1 MDRPGPLVTPD
12 ELLGRPEVVAPTLL
26 GCWVVVERPEGT
38 VAVRLTEVEAY
49 SGAGDD
55 PAAHSH
61 RGPTPRSAVMFGPP
75 GHLYVYFSYGM
86 HWCANVVCGAAGEGS
101 AVLLR
106 AGEVVAGLEL
116 ARTRRPAASSDR
128 DLARGPAR
136 LTSALGVGPGD
147 RDVCLLDPSSA
158 VRLHHGTPPAS
169 VTAGPRVGI
178 THAASLPW
186 RFTETGAPTVSAFRA
201 GVRTTRRAAG
211 QDGAP

>member
-1 MDRPGPLVTPD
+1 
-12 ELLGRPEVVAPTLL
+12 
-26 GCWVVVERPEGT
+26 
-38 VAVRLTEVEAY
+38 VRLTEVEAY

-86 HWCANVVCGAAGEGS
+86 HWCANVVVGPDGDGS

-106 AGEVVAGLEL
+106 AGEVVVGEEL
-116 ARTRRPAASSDR
+116 ARSRRRAAAPR

-136 LTSALGVGPGD
+136 LTAALGIGPDD
-147 RDVCLLDPSSA
+147 RDALLLDPGSG
-158 VRLHHGTPPAS
+158 VRLHRGTPPAA

-178 THAASLPW
+178 THAADLPW
-186 RFTETGAPTVSAFRA
+186 RFTESGARSVSAFRA
-201 GVRTTRRAAG
+201 GVRRRGAAAG

>member
-1 MDRPGPLVTPD
+1 MTDVPRPGQLVTHD
-12 ELLGRPEVVAPTLL
+12 ELLGRPEVVAPALL
-26 GCWVVVERPEGT
+26 GCWVVTERPEGT
-38 VAVRLTEVEAY
+38 TAVRLTEVEAY

-86 HWCANVVCGAAGEGS
+86 HWCANVVVGAEGEGS

-106 AGEVVAGLEL
+106 AGEVVLGEEL
-116 ARTRRPAASSDR
+116 ARGRRPASAVHR

-136 LTSALGVGPGD
+136 LTAALGIGPDD
-147 RDVCLLDPSSA
+147 RDLLLLDPRSP
-158 VRLHHGTPPAS
+158 VRLHRGTAPVA

-178 THAASLPW
+178 THAAELPW

-201 GVRTTRRAAG
+201 GVRRRPPAG
-211 QDGAP
+211 